1 MDRLVGAD
9 EGARSADRVDEAARA
24 EGLARDITAIKI
36 GDCLLGYKAVQRR
49 MRGGRWNHFRGRM
62 REIEKLIRHRHG
74 EIVPEADDGLIY
86 VEVIA
91 GLAFVEFGEGFVEV
105 IAGLAFVE
113 FGEGFVEVVLSWAA
127 RWLPWAQKAVIEEII
142 YERTRVRFSPLT
154 ADALGHALHLSY
166 AERSALDIRT
176 IGAFDVPKAKR
187 AKLQKEKRRQRE
199 RTRKEEQRRAA
210 GAVSRAE
217 YLDNS
222 LSAARPWEAFGIS
235 RRTWERR
242 GKPMPEPMPDGAPIS
257 LAA

>member
-9 EGARSADRVDEAARA
+9 EEAESADRVDEADRA
-24 EGLARDITAIKI
+24 DGLARDITAIKI

-74 EIVPEADDGLIY
+74 EIVPESDDALIY

-105 IAGLAFVE
+105 
-113 FGEGFVEVVLSWAA
+113 VLGWAA

-199 RTRKEEQRRAA
+199 RSRKEEQRRAA
-210 GAVSRAE
+210 GAVSRAK

>member
-9 EGARSADRVDEAARA
+9 EGAQSADRAEEAGRA
-24 EGLARDITAIKI
+24 DGLARDVTAVKI

-74 EIVPEADDGLIY
+74 EIVPEADDALIY

-91 GLAFVEFGEGFVEV
+91 SLAFVEFRQ
-105 IAGLAFVE
+105 A
-113 FGEGFVEVVLSWAA
+113 FVEVVLGWAA
-127 RWLPWAQKAVIEEII
+127 RWLPWAGKGAIEEII
-142 YERTRVRFSPLT
+142 YERTKVRYAPLT
-154 ADALGHALHLSY
+154 ADALGHSLHLSY

-176 IGAFDVPKAKR
+176 IGAFDVPKTKR
-187 AKLQKEKRRQRE
+187 ANLQKGKRRR
-199 RTRKEEQRRAA
+199 RDRSRKEEQRRAA
-210 GAVSRAE
+210 GALSRAD
-217 YLDNS
+217 YLGNS
-222 LSAARPWEAFGIS
+222 LSTTRPWEAFGIS

-242 GKPMPEPMPDGAPIS
+242 GKPMPEPKIILDAAAVP

>member
-9 EGARSADRVDEAARA
+9 EWARSADRADEAGCA

-74 EIVPEADDGLIY
+74 EIVPEADDALIY

-91 GLAFVEFGEGFVEV
+91 GLAFVEFK
-105 IAGLAFVE
+105 
-113 FGEGFVEVVLSWAA
+113 EGFVEVVLGWAA
-127 RWLPWAQKAVIEEII
+127 RWLPWAEKTAIEEII
-142 YERTRVRFSPLT
+142 YERTKLRFSPLT

-187 AKLQKEKRRQRE
+187 AKLQKAKQRQRD
-199 RTRKEEQRRAA
+199 RSRKEEQRRAA
-210 GAVSRAE
+210 GAVSRAD

-242 GKPMPEPMPDGAPIS
+242 GKPMPEPMPDVAPIS

>member
-1 MDRLVGAD
+1 MDRLIGAD
-9 EGARSADRVDEAARA
+9 EGARSAGRVDEAGLA
-24 EGLARDITAIKI
+24 EGLTRDITAITI

-49 MRGGRWNHFRGRM
+49 MRGGRWNHFRGRT

-74 EIVPEADDGLIY
+74 EIVPEADDALIY
-86 VEVIA
+86 AEVIA
-91 GLAFVEFGEGFVEV
+91 GLAFVEFK
-105 IAGLAFVE
+105 
-113 FGEGFVEVVLSWAA
+113 EGFVEVVLGWAA
-127 RWLPWAQKAVIEEII
+127 RWLPWAGKAAIEEII
-142 YERTRVRFSPLT
+142 YERTRVRFAALT

-199 RTRKEEQRRAA
+199 RSRKEEQRRAA

-217 YLDNS
+217 YLGNS

>member
-9 EGARSADRVDEAARA
+9 EEAESADRVDEADRA
-24 EGLARDITAIKI
+24 AGLARDITAIKI

-74 EIVPEADDGLIY
+74 EIVPEADDALIY

-105 IAGLAFVE
+105 
-113 FGEGFVEVVLSWAA
+113 VLGWAA

-199 RTRKEEQRRAA
+199 RSRKEEQRRAA

-217 YLDNS
+217 YLGNS

>member
-9 EGARSADRVDEAARA
+9 EGARSTDRADEAGRA
-24 EGLARDITAIKI
+24 EGLARDVTAIKI

-74 EIVPEADDGLIY
+74 EIVPEADDAFIY

-91 GLAFVEFGEGFVEV
+91 GLAFVEFGED
-105 IAGLAFVE
+105 
-113 FGEGFVEVVLSWAA
+113 FVEVVLGWAA
-127 RWLPWAQKAVIEEII
+127 RWLPWAEKAAIEVII
-142 YERTRVRFSPLT
+142 YERTKLRFSPLT
-154 ADALGHALHLSY
+154 ADALGHALHLSF

-187 AKLQKEKRRQRE
+187 ARLQKEKRRQRD
-199 RTRKEEQRRAA
+199 RNRKEERRRAA
-210 GAVSRAE
+210 GAVSRAD

-242 GKPMPEPMPDGAPIS
+242 GKPMPEPMPDVAPIS

>member
-9 EGARSADRVDEAARA
+9 EGASSADRADEAGRA
-24 EGLARDITAIKI
+24 EGLARDVTAVKI

-74 EIVPEADDGLIY
+74 AIVPEADDALIY

-105 IAGLAFVE
+105 
-113 FGEGFVEVVLSWAA
+113 VLGWAA
-127 RWLPWAQKAVIEEII
+127 RWLPWARKAAIEEII
-142 YERTRVRFSPLT
+142 YERTKLRFSPLT

-187 AKLQKEKRRQRE
+187 AKLQKAKRRQRD
-199 RTRKEEQRRAA
+199 RSRKEEQRRAA
-210 GAVSRAE
+210 GAVTRAD

>member
-9 EGARSADRVDEAARA
+9 EGARSADPADEAGRA
-24 EGLARDITAIKI
+24 EGLARDVTAIKI

-74 EIVPEADDGLIY
+74 DIVPEADDAFIY

-91 GLAFVEFGEGFVEV
+91 GLAFVEFGED
-105 IAGLAFVE
+105 
-113 FGEGFVEVVLSWAA
+113 FVEVVLGWAA
-127 RWLPWAQKAVIEEII
+127 RWLPWAEKAAIEVII
-142 YERTRVRFSPLT
+142 YERTKLRFSPLT
-154 ADALGHALHLSY
+154 ADALGHALHQSF

-187 AKLQKEKRRQRE
+187 ARLQKEKRRQRD
-199 RTRKEEQRRAA
+199 RNRKEERRRAA
-210 GAVSRAE
+210 GAVSRAD

-242 GKPMPEPMPDGAPIS
+242 GKPMPEPMPDVAPIS